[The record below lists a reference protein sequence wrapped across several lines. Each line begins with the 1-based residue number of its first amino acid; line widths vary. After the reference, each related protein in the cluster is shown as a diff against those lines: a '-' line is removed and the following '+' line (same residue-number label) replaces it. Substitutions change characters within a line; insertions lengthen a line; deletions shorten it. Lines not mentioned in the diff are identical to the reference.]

1 MCSVLIS
8 ARVLGAMHITPHPET
23 HTLPSI
29 RMDRRTVGHPL
40 PSTAKDSFGA
50 ALDAISVTTEL
61 VDEELKPHL
70 DTLLALAVE
79 RKRGLAEQVVESG
92 ILPVLAQALRR
103 KSSLTVHTARLL
115 AELTREAPVRD
126 SCFDSGIISA
136 LLTLLLSKDQDLLLH
151 VSRAIGRI
159 CYDSNLQQERL
170 LRLGAVPRLVAVL
183 LQHCE
188 NYTLQGS
195 CLLALCNLADMGEQD
210 DSKFVWEKSGQFD
223 EGEQVFHGTSQHSLS
238 LVSAVTVVRLNQWS
252 PGQYT
257 VSVEALQRCSTLLWG
272 AHNGRQTGWRL
283 PHLSCCPKFYKVI
296 KYSVKNIPKNGNLK
310 TAVFHTLL

>member
-1 MCSVLIS
+1 
-8 ARVLGAMHITPHPET
+8 
-23 HTLPSI
+23 
-29 RMDRRTVGHPL
+29 MDRRTADHPL
-40 PSTAKDSFGA
+40 PCTAKADSFGA

-70 DTLLALAVE
+70 DTLLTVAVE
-79 RKRGLAEQVVESG
+79 KKRGLAEQVVESG

-115 AELTREAPVRD
+115 AELAREAPVRD
-126 SCFDSGIISA
+126 SCFETGIISA
-136 LLTLLLSKDQDLLLH
+136 LLTLLLSKDEDLLLH

-183 LQHCE
+183 LQHLE
-188 NYTLQGS
+188 NNTLLSS

-210 DSKFVWEKSGQFD
+210 DSKFVWEKSGHFD
-223 EGEQVFHGTSQHSLS
+223 AGEQVFHGTSQHSFGF
-238 LVSAVTVVRLNQWS
+238 VSAVTVVRLNQWS
-252 PGQYT
+252 PGQYS

-272 AHNGRQTGWRL
+272 ARNGRQTGWRL
-283 PHLSCCPKFYKVI
+283 PHLGCCPKFYKVI
-296 KYSVKNIPKNGNLK
+296 KYSVKNIPKNRSLK
-310 TAVFHTLL
+310 AAVFHTFL

>member
-1 MCSVLIS
+1 
-8 ARVLGAMHITPHPET
+8 MHITPHAET
-23 HTLPSI
+23 HTLPPI
-29 RMDRRTVGHPL
+29 HMDRRTAGHPL

-61 VDEELKPHL
+61 VGEELKPHL
-70 DTLLALAVE
+70 DTLLTLAVE

-103 KSSLTVHTARLL
+103 KSSLTIYTARLL
-115 AELTREAPVRD
+115 AELAREAPVRD
-126 SCFDSGIISA
+126 SCFDTGIISA

-151 VSRAIGRI
+151 VIRAIARI
-159 CYDSNLQQERL
+159 CCDSNLQQERM

-188 NYTLQGS
+188 NYPLLSS

-223 EGEQVFHGTSQHSLS
+223 QGEQVFHGTSQHSFS
-238 LVSAVTVVRLNQWS
+238 FVSAVTVVRLNQWS
-252 PGQYT
+252 PGQYS

-283 PHLSCCPKFYKVI
+283 PHMSCCPKFYKVI

>member
-1 MCSVLIS
+1 
-8 ARVLGAMHITPHPET
+8 MHITPHAET
-23 HTLPSI
+23 HTLPPI
-29 RMDRRTVGHPL
+29 HMDRRTAGHPL

-61 VDEELKPHL
+61 VGEELKPHL
-70 DTLLALAVE
+70 DTLLTLAVE
-79 RKRGLAEQVVESG
+79 R
-92 ILPVLAQALRR
+92 
-103 KSSLTVHTARLL
+103 T
-115 AELTREAPVRD
+115 PVRD
-126 SCFDSGIISA
+126 SCFDTGIISA

-151 VSRAIGRI
+151 VIRAIARI
-159 CYDSNLQQERL
+159 CCDSNLQQERM

-188 NYTLQGS
+188 NYPLLSS

-223 EGEQVFHGTSQHSLS
+223 QGEQVFHGTSQHSFS
-238 LVSAVTVVRLNQWS
+238 FVSAVTVVRLNQWS
-252 PGQYT
+252 PGQYS

-272 AHNGRQTGWRL
+272 AHNGRQTGWSL
-283 PHLSCCPKFYKVI
+283 PHMSCCPKFYKVI